1 VAPVIAIFMSRSNN
15 LREFQNCLA
24 EQRRDSRDSHLLW
37 RRLLASHAF
46 LHGANLNML
55 ARLNSRG
62 VRQGIWAIA
71 EYFAYPLFM
80 FAATP
85 FFLRWLGEAQYGQ
98 WMLVLVFTG
107 FGGLTGLGMGASA
120 VKEVSAAAG
129 RGDLEG
135 AAVTTRVCLFVT
147 LVSSFLFSALLLLGA
162 YFFGERFFQRMGN
175 WSDVWPL
182 FTFAS
187 VLIFL
192 EQIDQ
197 VFAGTIRGLQKF
209 DLSARIEA
217 TAKLGTVVCAVLIA
231 FLLHSLPMVLLVVT
245 MLTICRM
252 GTKAYFASQLLKRAV
267 YFPLWNKVRALEI
280 FSFGKWVWLQSMGSS
295 IFSTADRL
303 IVGSLLGSVDL
314 ARYSVC
320 LQLAQ
325 QIQTLPAAGA
335 QVLFPA
341 ISNRIGSGQN
351 FRQLAIRGS
360 LLVAAF
366 VFVLGGGLWFFSGR
380 ILQAWVGAD
389 VALGS
394 TPVLEMLTLAFVLLG
409 INVGPHYGLY
419 GMGRSG
425 LVALIN
431 TVAGCLAV
439 AIAIIAI
446 QRFGLIGA
454 AFARVGYGAFV
465 CLDIVVFGREL
476 QKRAR
481 VI

>member
-1 VAPVIAIFMSRSNN
+1 MVAQPTTTGF
-15 LREFQNCLA
+15 
-24 EQRRDSRDSHLLW
+24 
-37 RRLLASHAF
+37 
-46 LHGANLNML
+46 
-55 ARLNSRG
+55 
-62 VRQGIWAIA
+62 RQGMWAMA
-71 EYFAYPLFM
+71 EYFAYPLLM

-85 FFLRWLGEAQYGQ
+85 FFLVWLGQAQYGQ

-129 RGDLEG
+129 RNDLDG
-135 AAVTTRVCLFVT
+135 ATETTRVCLFVT
-147 LVSSFLFSALLLLGA
+147 LVSSLLFSTLLLLGA
-162 YFFGERFFQRMGN
+162 YLFGDKLFQRMGE

-182 FTFAS
+182 FSFAS

-197 VFAGTIRGLQKF
+197 VFAGTIRGLQHF

-217 TAKLGTVVCAVLIA
+217 TAKLATVVCAVFAA
-231 FLLHSLPMVLLVVT
+231 FLIPNLLVVLLVVT
-245 MLTICRM
+245 AITICRM
-252 GTKAYFASQLLKRAV
+252 GIKAFFASQLLKRPV
-267 YFPLWNKVRALEI
+267 YFPLWNKGRALEI
-280 FSFGKWVWLQSMGSS
+280 FSFGKWVWLQSMGAS

-325 QIQTLPAAGA
+325 QIQNLPAAGA

-341 ISNRIGSGQN
+341 ISNRIGAGQD
-351 FRQLAIRGS
+351 FRRLAIRGS
-360 LLVAAF
+360 LILAALVF
-366 VFVLGGGLWFFSGR
+366 TLGGGLWLFSGR
-380 ILQAWVGAD
+380 ILQAWVGPD
-389 VALGS
+389 VAQGS
-394 TPVLEMLTLAFVLLG
+394 IPVLEVLTLAFILLG
-409 INVGPHYGLY
+409 INVGPHFGLY

-431 TVAGCLAV
+431 SVAGCLAII
-439 AIAIIAI
+439 IALIAI
-446 QRFGLIGA
+446 QRFGLVGA
-454 AFARVGYGAFV
+454 AWARVGYGAFV

-476 QKRAR
+476 QKRASL
-481 VI
+481 I